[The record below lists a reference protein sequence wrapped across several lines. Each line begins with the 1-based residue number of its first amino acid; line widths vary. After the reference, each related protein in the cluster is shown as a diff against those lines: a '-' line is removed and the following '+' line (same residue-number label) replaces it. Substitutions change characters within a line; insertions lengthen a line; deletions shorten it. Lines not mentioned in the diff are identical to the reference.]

1 MTVSLAVQWISSSPI
16 MEKPVLRTVLS
27 YTLLLVVVLWLVL
40 SYVPDSLVAL
50 PALSLGGEQIGSLFQ
65 QALLF
70 GLVIFVALQAWLLRS
85 SVRMFRPSEQGE
97 ESQAQRF
104 GLNASVEFVWT
115 FIPLVMTL
123 GLALLSHQTWLSLVS
138 P

>member
-1 MTVSLAVQWISSSPI
+1 MTVSLAVQWIISPPI

-50 PALSLGGEQIGSLFQ
+50 PALSFGGEQIGSLFQ

-97 ESQAQRF
+97 ESLAQRF